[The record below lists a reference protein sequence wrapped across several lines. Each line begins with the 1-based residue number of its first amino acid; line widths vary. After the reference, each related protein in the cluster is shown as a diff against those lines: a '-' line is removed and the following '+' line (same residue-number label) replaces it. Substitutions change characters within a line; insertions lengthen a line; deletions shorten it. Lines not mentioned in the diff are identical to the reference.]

1 MSDPVARSFKA
12 GVGRWPVWIRRA
24 SLDRERS
31 GRMLRA
37 PSRIPIWSSNG
48 QVYVATT
55 DRIVSAFGYAQDRH
69 P

>member
-1 MSDPVARSFKA
+1 
-12 GVGRWPVWIRRA
+12 
-24 SLDRERS
+24 
-31 GRMLRA
+31 MLRV
-37 PSRIPIWSSNG
+37 PSRTPIWSSNG